1 MKSVLNKFTLLA
13 MGVLLTPCLL
23 IAQGPPK
30 PSTLSNPLALT
41 MVIIIFALLLVIGLL
56 ASVVIGAAKMYLSRY
71 QEDAKKTSTVA
82 AKLVTVLVAV
92 FISFSAIAQ
101 DAAAAATDAAP
112 VEEGIAGLS
121 MLTFYTLLSV
131 IGLEII
137 ILLVLLYNLKLLLQK
152 ESLIY
157 ATVGAEAV
165 VKENIWVKWWDKLN
179 SFKPIKDERDIDLG
193 HDYDG
198 IRELD
203 NKLPPWWLY
212 GFYVC
217 VIFAGIYL
225 WQYHVSKTSPLP
237 EQELQIAMEKA
248 DKEKEAYLKKAAN
261 NIDENSVK
269 LLTEAADIEAGKK
282 IYTTSCVACHL
293 ADGGGQVG
301 PNLTDEY
308 WLHGGSVQDIFKTI
322 KYGWPEK
329 GMKSWKDDFSPRQ
342 MAQLT
347 SYVKSLTGTKPAQ
360 PKEPQGT
367 IYNEA
372 GAAPADTTKA
382 ATEKMVA
389 SAQ

>member
-71 QEDAKKTSTVA
+71 QEDAQKTSTVA
-82 AKLVTVLVAV
+82 TKLVTVLVAV
-92 FISFSAIAQ
+92 FISFSAMAQ

-157 ATVGAEAV
+157 ATAGAEAV
-165 VKENIWVKWWDKLN
+165 TKENICVKWWDKLN

-248 DKEKEAYLKKAAN
+248 EKEKEAYLKKAAN

-329 GMKSWKDDFSPRQ
+329 G
-342 MAQLT
+342 
-347 SYVKSLTGTKPAQ
+347 
-360 PKEPQGT
+360 
-367 IYNEA
+367 
-372 GAAPADTTKA
+372 
-382 ATEKMVA
+382 
-389 SAQ
+389 